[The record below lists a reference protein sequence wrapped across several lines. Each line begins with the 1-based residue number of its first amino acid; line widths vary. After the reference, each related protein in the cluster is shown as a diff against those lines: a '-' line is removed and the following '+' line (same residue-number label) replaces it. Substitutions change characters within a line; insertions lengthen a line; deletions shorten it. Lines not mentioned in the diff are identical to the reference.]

1 MNTVSYFAFGL
12 NHKSAPVSI
21 RESFEMNEDKV
32 RQLYRM
38 TQLPAGT
45 ESIVLSTCNRTE
57 VWLYGAASSVI
68 DMQSNIETLC
78 EPWPGEH
85 AFTYENE
92 EAIRHVFEVT
102 SGLRSQVLGDA
113 QILSQVK
120 DAYRLAATCE
130 KVGPRLHRLMHT
142 AFATAKRVIST
153 TALGTGGTSIA
164 RTAVGTLSDRIGKD
178 NGSSDQ
184 ISVLVLG
191 GGDMGGRVLKELG
204 NHPLA
209 TCFICN
215 RTAERAEKLAS
226 RYGATTVPWEQ
237 RTEVAAEVDVVF
249 ATTGAEFPV
258 ITRPDFE
265 QVTLDGPTLFI
276 DISVPRNI
284 DPDVVEIPGISIVNI
299 DQLPIANGNG
309 KNPVRRDLGQALK
322 ICDEALREVL
332 GWESETRAV
341 ELAVRML
348 DQTFEAIR
356 YREVERNI
364 HRFSPKDHGN
374 VDRLTRSIIQKLI
387 AIPIVRLKAM
397 VNSDE
402 DLSERL
408 ELLGHLFDR
417 GDCEE

>member
-1 MNTVSYFAFGL
+1 MNTISYFAFGL

-32 RQLYRM
+32 RELCKL

-45 ESIVLSTCNRTE
+45 EYIVLSTCNRTE

-68 DMQSNIETLC
+68 DIQSAIEALG
-78 EPWPGEH
+78 EPWPGEY
-85 AFTYENE
+85 AFAYENE

-120 DAYRLAATCE
+120 NAYRLAASCE
-130 KVGPRLHRLMHT
+130 TVGPRLHRLMHT
-142 AFATAKRVIST
+142 AFAAAKQVITT
-153 TALGTGGTSIA
+153 TAFGSGGTSIA
-164 RTAVGTLSDRIGKD
+164 RTAVNTLTDRIGSE
-178 NGSSDQ
+178 NGSSGA

-191 GGDMGGRVLKELG
+191 GGNMGARVLKELE
-204 NHPLA
+204 NHPSA
-209 TCFICN
+209 TRFICN

-226 RYGATTVPWEQ
+226 RYGATIVPWEE
-237 RTEVAAEVDVVF
+237 RSTVAAQVDVVF
-249 ATTGAEFPV
+249 ATTGAESPV
-258 ITRPDFE
+258 ITRSDFE
-265 QVTLDGPTLFI
+265 RVPSSGPTLFI

-284 DPDVVEIPGISIVNI
+284 DPNVAEIPGTSIVNI
-299 DQLPIANGNG
+299 DQLSTNNGNG
-309 KNPVRRDLGQALK
+309 KNPVRRDLGRALK

-332 GWESETRAV
+332 SWETETRAV
-341 ELAVRML
+341 EPAIRLL
-348 DQTFEAIR
+348 HQTFEAIR

-364 HRFSPKDHGN
+364 QRFNPEDHGN
-374 VDRLTRSIIQKLI
+374 VDRLTRSIVQKLI

-397 VNSDE
+397 ANSDD
-402 DLSERL
+402 DLAERL
-408 ELLGHLFDR
+408 ELLSHLFDR